1 MTMPAKTLTHTGEA
15 SRTALLIVFLLVLWG
30 ILSFG
35 IYTTTRGNAIGSD
48 FFIFYQAGKAAA
60 WENANPY
67 SEEVARSV
75 QMAVLKRPARP
86 DEDQIGFAYPPYALF
101 PILPLLKLNFDL
113 AQSIWS
119 AFLMTM
125 LIAALLLRQP
135 PAPLWLPF
143 LLLAAYPVFFGTLL
157 GNFVILL
164 TAILILACTV
174 IFLTE
179 KPHPAVQ
186 ILCGFLL
193 AWSTCKPQAVG
204 IVLAFLICAALS
216 KKLWPLLITFGLSL
230 AGWIGASF
238 WLVPAWPALWLER
251 LTSYVGY
258 TRSMPNLVFFLRA
271 LLNQPALTLPGLWV
285 YAGCALL
292 TLAGLGLWQRGKLA
306 PLTALTLLAA
316 LNYLVYPRGVS
327 YTQLIFLLPMIL
339 WSAGFPRRPAAVG
352 SLLTWLAMAVLS
364 WVGFFLSQ
372 QMKVNNGLPVEIP
385 FGVFI
390 LWLMVMLISRRQTTP
405 SPAN

>member
-1 MTMPAKTLTHTGEA
+1 MKKMGVVEPVNGTTRAI
-15 SRTALLIVFLLVLWG
+15 LLIVFLILLWG
-30 ILSFG
+30 ILSIG

-86 DEDQIGFAYPPYALF
+86 NEDQLGFAYPPYALF

-113 AQSIWS
+113 AQSIWT
-119 AFLMTM
+119 AFLMVM
-125 LIAALLLRQP
+125 LIASLLLRQP

-143 LLLAAYPVFFGTLL
+143 LVLAAYPVFFGTLL

-164 TAILILACTV
+164 TAILILACTI
-174 IFLTE
+174 IFLTH
-179 KPHPAVQ
+179 KPHPSIQV
-186 ILCGFLL
+186 LCGILL

-204 IVLAFLICAALS
+204 IVLTFLICAALS

-258 TRSMPNLVFFLRA
+258 NEALPNLVFFLRT
-271 LLNQPALTLPGLWV
+271 LLNQPAISLPGLWV
-285 YAGCALL
+285 YTGCALL
-292 TLAGLGLWQRGKLA
+292 TLIGLWLWYIGKLT
-306 PLTALTLLAA
+306 PLTALALLAA
-316 LNYLVYPRGVS
+316 LNYLVYPRGAS

-339 WSAGFPRRPAAVG
+339 WSAGFPRRPAADG
-352 SLLTWLAMAVLS
+352 SLVTWLTMAVLS
-364 WVGFFLSQ
+364 WVGFFISQ
-372 QMKVNNGLPVEIP
+372 EIGVNNSLGVEIP
-385 FGVFI
+385 FGVFLI
-390 LWLMVMLISRRQTTP
+390 WLMVLLKSKPGKHNFNFIQ
-405 SPAN
+405 